1 MRVELGAPVIV
12 VSIDGVGDG
21 GLWHVPVETIPG
33 RAYPG
38 STAAAWLSLKHRW
51 TNGALP
57 DEWPTLCGLAG
68 PLYVYEGGIRKRHC
82 CTVCLRKA
90 PDDLVVPGVDPLPS
104 RDAGGGDRGYR
115 PPKWKHSRLKPHH
128 VRLLHRIYLEEKIGV
143 RALGER
149 VYQQL
154 GYSSSRVCGDAIYR
168 GFVALSL
175 PTRTQSEGTALKN
188 LKHGRRRRALGETG
202 PAVQDYRRWLKE
214 QRGAYRPQCQGV
226 KSQPPRKGQ
235 RCTRPA
241 MTGSDYCYSHDPSLA
256 AERRVHIERMWA
268 RQPGRVTGLAEA
280 A

>member
-33 RAYPG
+33 RAYPR
-38 STAAAWLSLKHRW
+38 STAAAWLSLEHRW

-57 DEWPTLCGLAG
+57 DEWPTLCRLAG

-82 CTVCLRKA
+82 CTVCLRAA
-90 PDDLVVPGVDPLPS
+90 PADVVVPGLGPLPS

-115 PPKWKHSRLKPHH
+115 PPKRTGSPLQPAHLR
-128 VRLLHRIYLEEKIGV
+128 VLHRIYVEQELGTFRLADLVWEK
-143 RALGER
+143 
-149 VYQQL
+149 L
-154 GYSSSRVCGDAIYR
+154 GYASRASCANAIYS
-168 GFVALSL
+168 GFVALGL
-175 PTRTQSEGTALKN
+175 PMRSQSEGTALKN
-188 LKHGRRRRALGETG
+188 FKHGRRRRALGETG
-202 PAVQDYRRWLKE
+202 PAVQAYRRWLKE

-226 KSQPPRKGQ
+226 KSQPPRKGKPCE
-235 RCTRPA
+235 RRA
-241 MTGSDYCYSHDPSLA
+241 MAESDYCYSHDPSLA